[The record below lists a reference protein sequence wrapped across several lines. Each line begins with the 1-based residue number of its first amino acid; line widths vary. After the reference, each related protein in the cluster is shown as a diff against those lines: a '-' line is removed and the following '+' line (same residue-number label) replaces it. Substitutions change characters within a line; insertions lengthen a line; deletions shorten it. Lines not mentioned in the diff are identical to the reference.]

1 MTISL
6 HTGTHTATVSS
17 EWTVWDT
24 RCRLV
29 VTDPW
34 AMHKARQV
42 LEEQLTI
49 IDRVVRPQVGGSGR
63 RHRRAEPIGGD
74 RFAELLGRTTRPR
87 AFPYGLVAA
96 PEGVDV
102 HQPAPEPWQLVLDAA
117 ARGREAIRLE
127 AGASLRAWTAQL
139 CAELVAEVMCCGVL
153 VAFGSEV
160 ATSGLAPVGGW
171 RVEFR
176 DAPGAP
182 STVVAVDGG
191 GISRLSTVRVGPQ
204 RGRSSLHPVVVPA
217 TGRTMPPAWRS
228 VTVAAADAPA
238 ASAACAGAMLRGSAA
253 RGWLTELGMPALL
266 VDTAGAPHRV
276 GSWPVPA

>member
-34 AMHKARQV
+34 AMHKARHL

-49 IDRVVRPQVGGSGR
+49 IDRVAHPKAAGAGR
-63 RHRRAEPIGGD
+63 RRRGGPVGGD
-74 RFAELLGRTTRPR
+74 RFAELLGRTSRPR
-87 AFPYGLVAA
+87 AYPYGLVPA
-96 PEGVDV
+96 PEDVDV

-117 ARGREAIRLE
+117 ARGREALLLE
-127 AGASLRAWTAQL
+127 RGASLRAWTAQL
-139 CAELVAEVMCCGVL
+139 CAELVAEVMSCGVL
-153 VAFGSEV
+153 VAFGSDV

-171 RVEFR
+171 RIEIQ
-176 DAPGAP
+176 DAPDAP

-191 GISRLSTVRVGPQ
+191 GISRLSTVRVGQQ
-204 RGRSSLHPVVVPA
+204 RGRSPLRPVVVPA
-217 TGRTMPPAWRS
+217 TGRTVPPSWRS
-228 VTVAAADAPA
+228 VSVAAADAPA
-238 ASAACAGAMLRGSAA
+238 ASAACAGAMLRGPAA
-253 RGWLTELGMPALL
+253 PGWLAELGLPALL
-266 VDTAGAPHRV
+266 VDIAGAPHCV
-276 GSWPVPA
+276 GRWPVPA